1 MNDETL
7 LGIAKEQMKGYAEM
21 DSVAGLMLGNVY
33 HSKVSAIYE
42 LLVKIY
48 GEPYLEEHGIKM
60 IVLED
65 ENEQLRKEN
74 KVLEEDV
81 EDYHNAL
88 FDLHKKYDKLEK
100 ENEQLR
106 QEIVHLKDD
115 LQYYKTKSARLEE
128 ELLSTRGCMYE

>member
-1 MNDETL
+1 MKSDGIVNDETL

-60 IVLED
+60 MVRGYDD
-65 ENEQLRKEN
+65 E
-74 KVLEEDV
+74 
-81 EDYHNAL
+81 
-88 FDLHKKYDKLEK
+88 
-100 ENEQLR
+100 
-106 QEIVHLKDD
+106 
-115 LQYYKTKSARLEE
+115 
-128 ELLSTRGCMYE
+128 